1 MRKEWLRDGKGT
13 LTRDGRIIIPISTRH
28 GSKIKSKA
36 TYIPGCLDLSSNL
49 YYQESQIKL
58 KDYFPIEPA
67 FSITVDKAQVSF
79 IVFNLIFYF
88 ILLLSLAMNRVRL
101 SIE

>member
-1 MRKEWLRDGKGT
+1 MMRKEWLRDGKGT
-13 LTRDGRIIIPISTRH
+13 LTKDGRIVIPISTRH

-79 IVFNLIFYF
+79 IVLT
-88 ILLLSLAMNRVRL
+88 
-101 SIE
+101 